1 MVRRRNLLVATG
13 LALVL
18 AMPAP
23 VYAYGERGA
32 RVEGSASDGRAEVRS
47 AQSERAAPRPVAR
60 RRNRAQ
66 CEYSR
71 VNEIMGTVPTS
82 MVENRPSQIDAK
94 NVLLEGRPAGSR
106 IYLRSCPTGTRY
118 IVIEPRVVQNVGGD
132 FAIDTIDSVGP
143 PPSTIRFNPESRGL
157 VGIESWFW
165 VEGYDGAPIV
175 QTFVHPEFIPPITVT
190 IELTYQN
197 TVWNFGDGS
206 TATADLGRAYPAES
220 SVRHAYDRDSGSTPY
235 TVTATLTFGAR
246 YSVNG
251 GAWIDIGTV
260 ERDVTGQHA
269 VVAAEAVR
277 TR

>member
-1 MVRRRNLLVATG
+1 MMVAAPAVA
-13 LALVL
+13 LDPSAK
-18 AMPAP
+18 PKS
-23 VYAYGERGA
+23 
-32 RVEGSASDGRAEVRS
+32 EGSTSDGKAEVRS
-47 AQSERAAPRPVAR
+47 AQSERAAPRPAAR

-157 VGIESWFW
+157 VGVESWFW

-197 TVWNFGDGS
+197 AIWNFGDGS
-206 TATADLGRAYPAES
+206 TKTADLGRAYPAES